1 MHTHV
6 YLTDNVYAYLN
17 RWRSRNPARVLS
29 TSESTQLLTTGAKWA
44 ESRSPDSTTPFSI
57 SKAALTPTL
66 LVF

>member
-6 YLTDNVYAYLN
+6 YFTDNVYAYLN
-17 RWRSRNPARVLS
+17 RWRSRKPARVLS
-29 TSESTQLLTTGAKWA
+29 TSESTRLLTTGAKWA